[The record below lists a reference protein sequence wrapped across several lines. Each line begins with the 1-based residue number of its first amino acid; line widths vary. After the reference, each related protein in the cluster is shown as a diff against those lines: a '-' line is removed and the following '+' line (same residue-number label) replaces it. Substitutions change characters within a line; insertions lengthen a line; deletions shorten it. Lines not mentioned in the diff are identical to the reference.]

1 MLTNTKCLSILNAR
15 HNSSPRNVNVIMP
28 VEKNTISVSMNGL
41 PITALVDTGAS
52 ISCLSAHLLP
62 KLGITHSNL
71 TTSKVKDA
79 VAVGGER
86 HTRLGA
92 FSLPVSFNGTIS
104 SMFSHHSIN
113 HLFLDWI
120 SCKLMTE
127 FSMVKIVPSMCVTM
141 NIQHSPLTPT

>member
-1 MLTNTKCLSILNAR
+1 
-15 HNSSPRNVNVIMP
+15 MP

-41 PITALVDTGAS
+41 PIKALVDTGAS
-52 ISCLSAHLLP
+52 ISYLSAHLLP
-62 KLGITHSNL
+62 KLGIIHSNI

-86 HTRLGA
+86 FTCLDA
-92 FSLPVSFNGTIS
+92 FSLPVSFNGPIS
-104 SMFSHHSIN
+104 SMFSHRSII

-120 SCKLMTE
+120 SCKLMTI
-127 FSMVKIVPSMCVTM
+127 FPMLKIIPFMCVTM